1 MPKMHDRHKR
11 RNQSSAAVHGGARS
25 IGDLLNRNGPV
36 LSRIGDQS
44 ARQAFWRGWLQA
56 RLPAALA
63 ARISGVIA
71 RDGVLTVFAESAAW
85 SARLRYAIE
94 ELDAPVREADPD
106 IRRLALKVLPRK
118 S

>member
-11 RNQSSAAVHGGARS
+11 RSRSSAAVHGGARS

-63 ARISGVIA
+63 ARITGVVA
-71 RDGVLTVFAESAAW
+71 RDGALTVFAESAAW
-85 SARLRYAIE
+85 SARLRYALE
-94 ELDAPVREADPD
+94 ELDAAVREADPD
-106 IRRLALKVLPRK
+106 IRRLVVKVMPRQA
-118 S
+118 